1 MTVIEIGG
9 LLLLVFAG
17 FTSDAGI
24 VTRLPEMV
32 PTTANP
38 MALTGLISTT
48 LLAVFAFIGFEGL
61 ANVAEEVRE
70 PQRTL
75 PRAIFLTLAISTVLY
90 VAVVWI
96 ALVTVGPSDLAQSS
110 APLTLTF
117 ERLTGASPATMSLI
131 AIVATLN
138 GIIVQIIMASRVLYG
153 LSRQGGL
160 PAVFGRVSAA
170 TRTPLIATAFT
181 TVCVLV
187 LALALPLHQLADVTA
202 RLTLV
207 VFTLV
212 NLSLVRL
219 KAREPTT
226 ASRVFVAPSW
236 VPWAGAAACI
246 GLLALDLATMLA
258 R

>member
-1 MTVIEIGG
+1 
-9 LLLLVFAG
+9 
-17 FTSDAGI
+17 
-24 VTRLPEMV
+24 
-32 PTTANP
+32 
-38 MALTGLISTT
+38 
-48 LLAVFAFIGFEGL
+48 
-61 ANVAEEVRE
+61 
-70 PQRTL
+70 
-75 PRAIFLTLAISTVLY
+75 
-90 VAVVWI
+90 
-96 ALVTVGPSDLAQSS
+96 
-110 APLTLTF
+110 
-117 ERLTGASPATMSLI
+117 
-131 AIVATLN
+131 
-138 GIIVQIIMASRVLYG
+138 MASRVLYG

-181 TVCVLV
+181 TACVLV
-187 LALALPLHQLADVTA
+187 LALALPLHHLADVTA

-236 VPWAGAAACI
+236 VPWAGAAACV